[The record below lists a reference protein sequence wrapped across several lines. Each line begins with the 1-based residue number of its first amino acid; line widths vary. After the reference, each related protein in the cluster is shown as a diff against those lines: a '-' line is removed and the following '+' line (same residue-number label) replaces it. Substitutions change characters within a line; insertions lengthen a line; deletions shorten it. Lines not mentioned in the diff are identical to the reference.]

1 MFWKNRGHSN
11 NGSSTQALEPLK
23 CLSNIQA
30 PKALKVG
37 AMGKCVRAM
46 VSNLPEY
53 GRFIF

>member
-1 MFWKNRGHSN
+1 MGHSN

-37 AMGKCVRAM
+37 AMDKCVRVM